1 MIRPNDVHGFIAG
14 AINDTRDY
22 ADKLKVIAGAGVAVR
37 ETAGGVVIERVRNS
51 AGVARAP
58 MAWDIIGGLVPEG
71 TRCKIVYYLVV
82 GAVKDDAGKM
92 IAISPDKCEMSVRKV
107 DDVYASVDSQLHEV
121 YEVELADIEYT
132 DGVDK
137 WLCVVADGGD
147 WYLAIRDQT
156 YTPAIIVDKVED
168 CVPPQIN
175 LTDSPRLCMPIALLS
190 PSGVMPLGV
199 CTSAPIPYCD
209 SMIKDATGAVQSQT
223 VWRVTARNSP
233 VERSLYLQ
241 LYKFDACDIP
251 SNGEDKPPNLAADNP
266 GRDGRLTP
274 MPAANGDWSNLY
286 LPYRKDYNRYGVWWR
301 NIQYINLAAVML
313 YGDEDAGLGATI
325 REVDHPTHQVGPRRL
340 MLSNINGVAAT
351 CDLDGLAGYQVL
363 LRTGDGRCV
372 TVNGIELEAVLNASQ
387 VAARYLRCSGD
398 KYDDAGNLIGY
409 VATGANQYKPLHG
422 GMGDGEDLTGLE
434 GLWAQVQGLFN
445 NVKVDVEAV
454 TARAGD
460 YEDTLDALEDS
471 IDSVDDTLDALE
483 ARIEALEGA

>member
-1 MIRPNDVHGFIAG
+1 MRPQDVHGFIAG
-14 AINDTRDY
+14 AINETRDY
-22 ADKLKVIAGAGVAVR
+22 TDKLKVIAGAGVAVR
-37 ETAGGVVIERVRNS
+37 ETAGGVVIERVRSS

-58 MAWDIIGGLVPEG
+58 MAWDLIAGLVPEG

-82 GAVKDDAGKM
+82 GAVKDDAGKLL
-92 IAISPDKCEMSVRKV
+92 ALAPDKCEMDVRKV
-107 DDVYASVDSQLHEV
+107 DDVYAAVDSQLHEV
-121 YEVELADIEYT
+121 YEIEFEDVEYT
-132 DGVDK
+132 EGVDK

-147 WYLAIRDQT
+147 WYLAIREQS
-156 YTPAIIVDKVED
+156 YTPAIIEDKVED

-209 SMIKDATGAVQSQT
+209 SMIEDDEGKVQSQT
-223 VWRVTARNSP
+223 VWRATARNSP

-241 LYKFDACDIP
+241 LYKFDASDIP
-251 SNGEDKPPNLAADNP
+251 SDGDGSPLLMRDWP

-274 MPAANGDWSNLY
+274 MPGVNGDWSNLY
-286 LPYRKDYNRYGVWWR
+286 LPYRKDYDKYGVYWR
-301 NIQYINLAAVML
+301 NIQYINLAALMV
-313 YGDEDAGLGATI
+313 YGDEDAGLGSTI
-325 REVDHPTHQVGPRRL
+325 REVDHPTYQVGPRRL
-340 MLSNINGVAAT
+340 MLSNINGPAAT
-351 CDLDGLAGYQVL
+351 CDLEGLAGYQVL

-372 TVNGIELEAVLNASQ
+372 TVNGMELEEVLNASQ
-387 VAARYLRCSGD
+387 VAARYHRCYGD
-398 KYDDAGNLIGY
+398 KYDDNGNLIGY

-434 GLWAQVQGLFN
+434 GLWSQVQGLFY
-445 NVKVDVEAV
+445 NVKIDVEAV

-471 IDSVDDTLDALE
+471 MDSVDSVLDALE
-483 ARIEALEGA
+483 ARIEALEEGA